1 MDKPTKGKTKMKKL
15 IVVAALVVAG
25 FAQASQVN
33 WALTSAADAGG
44 SKVRIWA
51 FLASDSSGTTA
62 ASSLI
67 SQADAIA
74 LIEANDYAGLKAYN
88 QKGGVLAAD
97 GTFTGAF
104 TTDNASWGA
113 GQSVSGYAI
122 IFDSTDKNLTG
133 VTKYMVTDVQT
144 LNFATA
150 GDSKT
155 FNLSPSGSWVTIGGG
170 SGGDV
175 PEPTSGLLLLVG
187 GAMLALR
194 RKQK

>member
-1 MDKPTKGKTKMKKL
+1 MKKM

-33 WALTSAADAGG
+33 WTLASPVDAGG
-44 SKVRIWA
+44 SKVRIWT
-51 FLASDSSGTTA
+51 FLASDSSGSTP
-62 ASSLI
+62 ASSLL

-74 LIEANDYAGLKAYN
+74 LIEANNYSGLKAYN
-88 QKGGVLAAD
+88 QKGGVLATD

-113 GQSVSGYAI
+113 GKSVSGYAI
-122 IFDSTDKNLTG
+122 IFDSTDKNLDG

-150 GDSKT
+150 SDSKT
-155 FNLSPSGSWVTIGGG
+155 FGVTPSGSWVTISGG
-170 SGGDV
+170 SE
-175 PEPTSGLLLLVG
+175 PEPTSGLLMLVG
-187 GAMLALR
+187 LGVLGLR
-194 RKQK
+194 RKRK

>member
-1 MDKPTKGKTKMKKL
+1 MKKL

-33 WALTSAADAGG
+33 WTLTSPVDAGG

-51 FLASDSSGTTA
+51 FLASDSSGSTA
-62 ASSLI
+62 ASSLL

-88 QKGGVLAAD
+88 QKGGVLTAD
-97 GTFTGAF
+97 GKFTGSY

-122 IFDSTDKNLTG
+122 IFDSTDKNLDG
-133 VTKYMVTDVQT
+133 VTKYMVTDVQSVT
-144 LNFATA
+144 FANA
-150 GDSKT
+150 SDMKT
-155 FNLSPSGSWVTIGGG
+155 FGVTPSGTWVTIGGG